1 MRAITLARKS
11 SNLQGEDTIAAQ
23 SSKTREYC
31 QKKGFSLVEE
41 DEHLLTES
49 STKGNRDKFNDIISE
64 IRQSKEK
71 IIFVIETI
79 DRLQRSFKETI
90 ELDAIRK
97 EGKLELH
104 FLRENL
110 IINEYSNSADLL
122 RWDMGVMFARSYV
135 LQLSDNVKRS
145 IRQRFDEGR
154 ILNKAP
160 IGYKNTTDQLTGKKS
175 VKIDDERAEIIKH
188 VFEDYATGNYS
199 LAEIEKKYITILQ
212 GTQNKKPIK
221 RNYFHTILQNP
232 FYAGLQIYKHPA
244 GKVEFKQHIYP
255 PLISLELFK
264 QCQYVMKKINSCHDT
279 PIKYKSKPFAF
290 RGLIKCACCGATMS
304 VDIKK
309 GKYYYIFCN
318 NAKKG
323 KCDNKEYV
331 KQELVLE
338 QISDILKEIKISDNV
353 FEEIRK
359 FLENRRNQNIKNRDA
374 EVDKLRRDFNKKQL
388 EIDNLTS
395 SLTAAQSKKSMLA
408 VNAIIDSIES
418 KQKEKEEINYKLQSC
433 NENDD
438 KINLSIATV
447 FKLAKEAHKL
457 FEISNC
463 DQKRQILNFVCSNF
477 KMKEKHIDF
486 IYKKPFDMISNGE
499 FARVHSETRIRT

>member
-11 SNLQGEDTIAAQ
+11 SNLQGEDTITAQ

-31 QKKGFSLVEE
+31 KNKGFSLEE
-41 DEHLLTES
+41 ADEHLLTES

-64 IRQSKEK
+64 IKRSKEK
-71 IIFVIETI
+71 IIFVVETI

-90 ELDAIRK
+90 ELDGIRK

-145 IRQRFDEGR
+145 IKQRFNEGR

-160 IGYKNTTDQLTGKKS
+160 IGYKNVTDEKTSKKS
-175 VKIDDERAEIIKH
+175 VIIDEERAAIIKH

-199 LAEIEKKYITILQ
+199 LAEIEKKYKDMLK
-212 GTQNKKPIK
+212 GTEEGKPIR

-244 GKVEFKQHIYP
+244 GKVELKEHIYP

-279 PIKYKSKPFAF
+279 PIKYQSKPFAF

-331 KQELVLE
+331 KQEIVLE
-338 QISDILKEIKISDNV
+338 QMSDILKEIEINDTV
-353 FEEIRK
+353 FEEVRK
-359 FLENRRNQNIKNRDA
+359 FLENRRNQNIKDRNA
-374 EVDKLRRDFNKKQL
+374 EVHKLRRDFNKKQL
-388 EIDNLTS
+388 EIDNLMA
-395 SLTAAQSKKSMLA
+395 SLTEAQSKNSMLA
-408 VNAIIDSIES
+408 VNAIIDSVEK
-418 KQKEKEEINYKLQSC
+418 KQKEKEELNYKLQNC

-447 FKLAKEAHKL
+447 FKLAKDAHQL
-457 FEISNC
+457 FGISNC
-463 DQKRQILNFVCSNF
+463 EQKRQILNFVCSNF
-477 KMKEKHIDF
+477 NMKEKHIDF
-486 IYKKPFDMISNGE
+486 IYKKPFDMIKKGQIDG
-499 FARVHSETRIRT
+499 VYSETRIRT